1 LTRRFSWLSILVA
14 MTLDGTPRDDGFRM
28 PGEFEPHQGCW
39 MLWPERP
46 DNWRLGAKP
55 AEKAFAEV
63 ASAIARFEPVTMG
76 VSAAR
81 FQQARRCLSAEVR
94 VVELSYND
102 SWMRD
107 VGPTFVLNDD
117 GLVRL
122 VDWEFNAWGGLSGG
136 LYFPWDLDSLVA
148 QKVGEIEGV
157 DRYKAPLILEG
168 GAIHVDGQGTLIS
181 TEQCLL
187 NPNRNPDL
195 MRREIEELLRSYLNV
210 ETIIWLGQGVYNDET
225 DGHVDNLCCFV
236 RPGVVALTWTED
248 PGDPQYRI
256 SADALKRLAHARD
269 ARGRRLEVHKIQQ
282 PDPVIVS
289 REECEGVDRVEGTL
303 PRREGD
309 RLAASYINFYIADGG
324 VVAPRF
330 GDPRDGETLDILA
343 GLFPDRR
350 IVGVYAREI
359 LLGGGNIH
367 CITQQQPFGR
377 RGPVGTSEQ
386 GRTP

>member
-1 LTRRFSWLSILVA
+1 
-14 MTLDGTPRDDGFRM
+14 MTLNSTPRDDGFRM
-28 PGEFEPHQGCW
+28 PGEFEPHRGCW

-55 AEKAFAEV
+55 AEKAFTEV

-76 VSAAR
+76 ASAAR
-81 FQQARRCLSAEVR
+81 FQQARRCLPGEVR

-107 VGPTFVLNDD
+107 VGPTFVVSDG

-122 VDWEFNAWGGLSGG
+122 VDWEFNAWGGLEGG

-148 QKVGEIEGV
+148 RKIGEIERV
-157 DRYKAPLILEG
+157 DRYKAPLVLEG
-168 GAIHVDGQGTLIS
+168 GAIHVDGQGTLIT

-187 NPNRNPDL
+187 NRNRNPNL
-195 MRREIEELLRSYLNV
+195 SRGEIEEMLRSYLNV

-256 SADALKRLAHARD
+256 SADALKRLQHARD

-282 PDPVIVS
+282 PDPVIIR

-324 VVAPRF
+324 VITPLF
-330 GDPRDGETLDILA
+330 GDPRDREALDSLA
-343 GLFPDRR
+343 GLFPDRQ
-350 IVGVYAREI
+350 IIGVYAREI

-367 CITQQQPFGR
+367 CITQQQPDDISESGAA
-377 RGPVGTSEQ
+377 GTS
-386 GRTP
+386 GHVATRKI